1 MSHQHDMPMPMP
13 MPMSP
18 GSMSNN
24 DTMNMKDMVMHMSFY
39 WGKDA
44 TILFQ
49 GWPNHSLPMYILSLF
64 FVFLL
69 SLATEVLSVSPAAAK
84 QWTSPVAGGLIQ
96 AGVYA
101 LRTALAYMVML
112 SVMSFNLGIFVV
124 AVAGHT
130 VGFFLVKCRAAAARE
145 EDATG
150 FTPKV

>member
-1 MSHQHDMPMPMP
+1 MSQEEDMP

-24 DTMNMKDMVMHMSFY
+24 GTRNMKDMVMHMSFY

-49 GWPNHSLPMYILSLF
+49 GWPNHCLPMYILSLF

-69 SLATEVLSVSPAAAK
+69 SLATEVLSVSPAEAK
-84 QWTSPVAGGLIQ
+84 PGTSPVTGGVTQ

-101 LRTALAYMVML
+101 VRIALAYMVML
-112 SVMSFNLGIFVV
+112 SVMSFNLGIFVA

-130 VGFFLVKCRAAAARE
+130 VGFFLVKYRATAAQE
-145 EDATG
+145 EATTG